1 MGFII
6 YILHH
11 SLRRGGVQ
19 MGAKILQHTG
29 AISDNFHILINK
41 NELRKRFAAAVYY
54 IRKSEQEKE
63 ETRKLMHMQ
72 YKLEKIYRQE
82 YINAQ
87 KNAEVQF
94 MQMKAAEQDS
104 EKEVYHFAQIAY
116 KTCKKRMKKM
126 QITAEEASNQLES
139 MKKIYHEMDSQ
150 LKIMKRNLMKQMNYE
165 NIDKLDNPLKLFV
178 I

>member
-1 MGFII
+1 
-6 YILHH
+6 
-11 SLRRGGVQ
+11 
-19 MGAKILQHTG
+19 
-29 AISDNFHILINK
+29 
-41 NELRKRFAAAVYY
+41 
-54 IRKSEQEKE
+54 
-63 ETRKLMHMQ
+63 MQ